1 MQSATVEAIAKKYR
15 IIPSEGWVIIRK
27 LIRGEEMTPDGIIIP
42 ESKDDRSQRGEV
54 VELGSC
60 ARRIPLTGVEVPW
73 DIAVGDMVIF
83 TNYPMDIPDVEE
95 LTGEKNLVMVR
106 AEEIFGRASEV

>member
-1 MQSATVEAIAKKYR
+1 MQAATAEAVAKKYR
-15 IIPSEGWVIIRK
+15 IIPSEGWVVIRK
-27 LIRGEEMTPDGIIIP
+27 LIRGEEVTEGGVILP
-42 ESKDDRSQRGEV
+42 ETKDDRSQRGEV
-54 VELGSC
+54 LELGSC

-95 LTGEKNLVMVR
+95 LVGEKNLVMVR
-106 AEEIFGRASEV
+106 AEEIFGRAKEV